1 MNILGNAKDALL
13 ERNIPSGKITI
24 HLNKNVISIEDN
36 AGGIDETIFER
47 IFEPYFT
54 TKEQGEGTGIG
65 LYMSKIII
73 EKNMSG
79 KLEVHNTQIR
89 AQFIIRLGGV

>member
-1 MNILGNAKDALL
+1 M
-13 ERNIPSGKITI
+13 
-24 HLNKNVISIEDN
+24 
-36 AGGIDETIFER
+36 AGGIDESVLER

-73 EKNMSG
+73 EKNMGG
-79 KLEVHNTQIR
+79 KLDVQNTER
-89 AQFIIRLGGV
+89 GAQFTIILG